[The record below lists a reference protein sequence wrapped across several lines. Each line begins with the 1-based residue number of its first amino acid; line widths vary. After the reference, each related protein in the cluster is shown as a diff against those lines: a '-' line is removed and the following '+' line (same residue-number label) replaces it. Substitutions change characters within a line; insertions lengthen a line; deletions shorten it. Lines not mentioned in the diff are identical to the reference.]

1 MTEQEVEVVAEELAK
16 IGGLSWY
23 PGRERGPVVKIVCE
37 RYRDRAR
44 VAIAA
49 LERLRAEESGDASVS
64 APSDPDLN
72 GDHALPSYGRLQL
85 GSVVIYRAPGD
96 RRAYACQ
103 VVRLEANRAYLV
115 PCPRPDVGWV
125 EIDGPS
131 VPMSE
136 DVPPAREQRT

>member
-1 MTEQEVEVVAEELAK
+1 MTDQEVETVAEELAK
-16 IGGLSWY
+16 VGGVSWY
-23 PGRERGPVVKIVCE
+23 PGREHGPVVKIVCD

-49 LERLRAEESGDASVS
+49 LERLRAGVGGAASVS
-64 APSDPDLN
+64 ASSHADVH
-72 GDHALPSYGRLQL
+72 GDRTPASYGQLQL

-103 VVRLEANRAYLV
+103 VVRIEANRAYLV

-125 EIDGPS
+125 EIDGPI

-136 DVPPAREQRT
+136 DLPPAREQRT